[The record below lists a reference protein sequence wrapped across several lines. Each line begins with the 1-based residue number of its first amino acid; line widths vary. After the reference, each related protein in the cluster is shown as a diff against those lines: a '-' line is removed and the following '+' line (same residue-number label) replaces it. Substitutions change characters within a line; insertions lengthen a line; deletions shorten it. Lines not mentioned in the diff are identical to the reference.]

1 MEIEKNRNFSVNETE
16 WKKAKT
22 SLRMNYEAQV
32 EIIKHQVGGLEEV
45 RQKLGLNA
53 RKMSQLLLVDPS
65 AWTRWTREG
74 GDPPPHIWRALQW
87 YLALF
92 EKVPGLTPGYFLSR
106 TEVRVETKDS
116 DELVARIKGLEVK
129 IEAYSSR
136 IKIYGLL
143 LVPGWI
149 TAVVFAAFWFAGTR
163 T

>member
-1 MEIEKNRNFSVNETE
+1 MELEPTQEFRLKGQVRNEQWRRS
-16 WKKAKT
+16 KT
-22 SLRMNYEAQV
+22 SLRINYEAQV
-32 EIIKHQVGGLEEV
+32 QIIKHQIGGLEEV

-106 TEVRVETKDS
+106 PEVRVVERAESGT
-116 DELVARIKGLEVK
+116 DEKLQVLKHQLERK
-129 IEAYSSR
+129 YERLMYFSCAGWASSLFLLFW
-136 IKIYGLL
+136 LL
-143 LVPGWI
+143 LK
-149 TAVVFAAFWFAGTR
+149 
-163 T
+163 